1 MNTKRR
7 VEIVAVA
14 IAMLVALT
22 SVAPVMAQ
30 DVSPVVDGIRKNLD
44 ELKEANGV
52 IHAQTDVILDGLEAG
67 DLADMVETSH
77 LSSHGLLY
85 VLPKMEAAI
94 TELDAYKANPEAN
107 AGKILVAKGKLEILC
122 EMADEIPGTTKFS
135 GLMEWPNTEKSPH
148 DLVHV
153 FMTDP
158 AITGV
163 TEYKDAADALHESMH
178 AIEGAASTME
188 GNLDTLE
195 DMVAELEAPKAQD
208 VSPVVDGIRKNLNE
222 LKEANGVIHAQ
233 TDVILD
239 GLEAGDLAD
248 MVETS
253 HLSSHG
259 LLYVLPKM
267 EAAITELDAYKANPE
282 ANAGKILVAKGKL
295 EILCEMADEIPG
307 TTKFSGLME
316 WPNTEKSPHDLVHVF
331 MTDPAIT
338 GVTEYKD
345 AADALHES
353 MHAIEGAASTMEGNL
368 DTLED
373 VIGELGAPAA
383 APAAT
388 PAATPKEPGFEAV
401 FAIAGILAI
410 AYLVFRRTR

>member
-1 MNTKRR
+1 MNTKRK
-7 VEIVAVA
+7 VGIVAVA
-14 IAMLVALT
+14 IAMMVVTT

-52 IHAQTDVILDGLEAG
+52 IHAQTDVILEGLEEG
-67 DLADMVETSH
+67 DLADMVETTH

-85 VLPKMEAAI
+85 ILPKMEAAI

-107 AGKILVAKGKLEILC
+107 AGKILAAKGKLDTLC
-122 EMADEIPGTTKFS
+122 KMADEIPGTTKFS

-178 AIEGAASTME
+178 GIEGAASTME

-195 DMVAELEAPKAQD
+195 DMMAELEAPKAQD
-208 VSPVVDGIRKNLNE
+208 VSPVVDGIRKNLDE

-233 TDVILD
+233 TDVILE
-239 GLEAGDLAD
+239 GLEEGDLAD
-248 MVETS
+248 MVETT

-259 LLYVLPKM
+259 LLYILPKM

-282 ANAGKILVAKGKL
+282 ANAGKILAAKGKL
-295 EILCEMADEIPG
+295 DTLCKMADEIPG

-353 MHAIEGAASTMEGNL
+353 MHGIEGAASTMEGNL

-383 APAAT
+383 AAAAT

-410 AYLVFRRTR
+410 AYLVLRRTR